1 MIRREHKNALFHGFA
16 QFKTI
21 LPIAEGWRHFKVR
34 VVGRKFIAC
43 EEEMMRRSLRRNG
56 EPFLLSVAHK
66 FNPLGGR
73 NMLNMKFT
81 ARDAANRDIAL
92 YRLDLGCGGNN
103 GEVAFFSEGT
113 VPYYAGA
120 DDAMIERVIGN
131 AEIKPGS
138 ASHRLFHQSVALDI
152 TAVVRKESGPRF
164 GEAFQIGEL
173 AAGAPLSYARGREQK
188 NGRIERALIIEK
200 FDAVAGWHRI
210 WHRDNCAETASAGSL
225 KSARRRLGFG
235 NAGIAKVDVDI
246 DKSGK

>member
-1 MIRREHKNALFHGFA
+1 MIRREHKNTLFHGFA

-21 LPIAEGWRHFKVR
+21 LPIAERRRHFKVR
-34 VVGRKFIAC
+34 VVGSKFIAG

-81 ARDAANRDIAL
+81 ARDAANRDIAP
-92 YRLDLGCGGNN
+92 YRLYFSRSGNN
-103 GEVAFFSEGT
+103 GEAAFFSEGT
-113 VPYYAGA
+113 VPYYAGT
-120 DDAMIERVIGN
+120 DDAVVKRMIGN
-131 AEIKPGS
+131 AEIEPGR
-138 ASHRLFHQSVALDI
+138 ARHRLFHQSIALDI
-152 TAVVRKESGPRF
+152 TAVVGKKSGSRF

-173 AAGAPLSYARGREQK
+173 TAGAPLRYARGRKEK

-210 WHRDNCAETASAGSL
+210 GHRYDGAETASAGSL
-225 KSARRRLGFG
+225 KSARSRLGFW